1 MSSIIRLAG
10 LAAVLAML
18 VTPMFEAE
26 AQTRTHT
33 PKRYSAYRVP
43 HYAPFSGPLTDS
55 DWRAGGWRY
64 RPTARGWDNTC
75 VNVPWLPSQFA
86 CSAK

>member
-1 MSSIIRLAG
+1 MSSIIKWAG
-10 LAAVLAML
+10 LATALAML
-18 VTPMFEAE
+18 VTPIFEAK

-33 PKRYSAYRVP
+33 PKRYSAYRAP
-43 HYAPFSGPLTDS
+43 HYAWPSGQPIYGYWYPD
-55 DWRAGGWRY
+55 GWRY
-64 RPTARGWDNTC
+64 RATARGWDNTC

>member
-1 MSSIIRLAG
+1 MSSIINWVG
-10 LAAVLAML
+10 LAVAVAML
-18 VTPMFEAE
+18 VTPIFEAKAE
-26 AQTRTHT
+26 TRAGA
-33 PKRYSAYRVP
+33 PKRYSAYRAP
-43 HYAPFSGPLTDS
+43 NYALPPGALS
-55 DWRAGGWRY
+55 DGDWQVGGWRY

>member
-1 MSSIIRLAG
+1 MSSTMKLAG
-10 LAAVLAML
+10 LAAVLGML
-18 VTPMFEAE
+18 VTPMFEAL

-33 PKRYSAYRVP
+33 AKRYSADNAQ
-43 HYAPFSGPLTDS
+43 HYARLSGQS
-55 DWRAGGWRY
+55 DHRYWHAGGWRY
-64 RPTARGWDNTC
+64 RLTVRGWDNTC

>member
-1 MSSIIRLAG
+1 MSSIIKWVG
-10 LAAVLAML
+10 LAVAVAML
-18 VTPMFEAE
+18 VAPIFEAK

-33 PKRYSAYRVP
+33 PKRYTAYRAP
-43 HYAPFSGPLTDS
+43 NYAPSSGPLTDG
-55 DWRAGGWRY
+55 DWPEGGWRY

>member
-1 MSSIIRLAG
+1 MSSIIKLAG
-10 LAAVLAML
+10 LATALAML
-18 VTPMFEAE
+18 VTPMFEAG
-26 AQTRTHT
+26 AQTRNHA
-33 PKRYSAYRVP
+33 PKRYSDLRAP
-43 HYAPFSGPLTDS
+43 HYAQPSGSIIDGYGQA
-55 DWRAGGWRY
+55 DGWRY

>member
-1 MSSIIRLAG
+1 MSSIIKWAG
-10 LAAVLAML
+10 LAVAVAMF
-18 VTPMFEAE
+18 VTPMFEAK
-26 AQTRTHT
+26 AQTRNHT
-33 PKRYSAYRVP
+33 LKRYSAYRAP
-43 HYAPFSGPLTDS
+43 HYAPSSGRLTDG